1 VPVHDHLYISAI
13 VEADDGDPLIP
24 WNGRMLFGIS
34 DTVREWLPW
43 DGDGGDDGPFGGTD
57 DYDDVRLAQWKAFLN
72 TQLGSNFV
80 QELRLYDP
88 AYQNL
93 DVFVAQLPD
102 PSIGPTGN
110 RTEQLEIP
118 FLTHW
123 PSPATTIAGA
133 IASGQ
138 LIDTSSSDAG
148 VRDVAAVIDTQP
160 GSFTIDSYVPPS
172 GSPLSH
178 SHYLTLD
185 AVENPATDFSGGN
198 FSGAGVIGAPFGS
211 GLGNASTSIQLV
223 FTTNTGN
230 ANDVFMELTE
240 GTFALTTNIKKPTPD
255 VALSPQRQVPILN
268 PFHKTK
274 YVIKAY

>member
-1 VPVHDHLYISAI
+1 
-13 VEADDGDPLIP
+13 
-24 WNGRMLFGIS
+24 
-34 DTVREWLPW
+34 
-43 DGDGGDDGPFGGTD
+43 
-57 DYDDVRLAQWKAFLN
+57 LAQWKAFLN

-93 DVFVAQLPD
+93 DAFVAQLPD

-110 RTEQLEIP
+110 RTEQLDIE
-118 FLTHW
+118 FMTHW
-123 PSPATTIAGA
+123 PSPATVIAGQ

-138 LIDTSSSDAG
+138 LIDTSGNDAPG
-148 VRDVAAVIDTQP
+148 GGRDVAGVIDTQS
-160 GSFTIDSYVPPS
+160 GSFTIDSYTPPS

-185 AVENPATDFSGGN
+185 AVENPQTDFSGGN
-198 FSGAGVIGAPFGS
+198 FAGAGVIGSPYGS

-230 ANDVFMELTE
+230 ANDVFMDMTE
-240 GTFALTTNIKKPTPD
+240 GTFTLTTNIKKPTPD